1 MVAAID
7 QGTTSTRCL
16 LFARDGAIVGA
27 AQLEHRQLTPRPGWV
42 EHDAGEIWDRAAD
55 VIVGALRNGELDA
68 KDVAAVGITNQRET
82 TVVWDPATGEP
93 LAPAIV
99 WQDTRTAGLAAAL
112 EDSVGA
118 ARLRELTG
126 LPAATYFSGPKLRW
140 LLDHQEGL
148 RERARA
154 GRAVFGTVES
164 WLAWKLTGGAVHRTD
179 ATNASRTLMMD
190 LGRLRWSD
198 ELIDA
203 LDVPASM
210 LPEITPSS
218 HPEAWGRTLRD
229 GPFGASL
236 PISGVIGDQQAALL
250 GQLRRRPGEAKC
262 TYGTGAFLLMHT
274 GAKAIASRAGLLTT
288 VAYSDPEKVDY
299 ALEGSVAVAGSLVQ
313 WLRDQLGFGASA
325 SEVERLAL
333 QVDDSG
339 GAVIVPAFSGLFA
352 PWWRSDARGVI
363 CGLTRH
369 TDRRHLAR
377 AAIEASAFQVREVIE
392 AMRADAGHAPG
403 ELRVDGGMTVSGLL
417 LAFQADILGIPVV
430 RPRCVETTA
439 LGAAVAAGLSVG
451 FWESETELAGALEE
465 EARFEP
471 TMSAAER
478 DERLTAWNKA
488 VERSFDW
495 VGQDASRPPP
505 GS

>member
-16 LFARDGAIVGA
+16 LFARDGTVVGS
-27 AQLEHRQLTPRPGWV
+27 AQEEHRQITPRPGWV
-42 EHDAGEIWDRAAD
+42 EHDPVEIWDRTAQVTA
-55 VIVGALRNGELDA
+55 GALAAAGLEGSA
-68 KDVAAVGITNQRET
+68 VATVGITNQRET

-99 WQDTRTAGLAAAL
+99 WQDTRTAGFAAELAAAI
-112 EDSVGA
+112 GA
-118 ARLRELTG
+118 ERLRELTG

-140 LLDHQEGL
+140 LLDHEEGL
-148 RERARA
+148 RDRARA

-164 WLAWKLTGGAVHRTD
+164 WLVWKLTGGAVHRTD

-190 LGRLRWSD
+190 LAKLRWNE
-198 ELIDA
+198 ELLDA
-203 LDVPASM
+203 LGVPARM
-210 LPEITPSS
+210 LPEIAPAS
-218 HPEAWGRTLRD
+218 HAEAWGATAPD
-229 GPFGASL
+229 GPFGRRV
-236 PISGVIGDQQAALL
+236 PIAGVIGDQQAALL

-274 GAKAIASRAGLLTT
+274 GNEAVASEAGLLTT
-288 VAYSDPEKVDY
+288 VAYSDAAGVEY

-313 WLRDQLGFGASA
+313 WLRDQLGFAGSA
-325 SEVERLAL
+325 AEVERLAL
-333 QVDDSG
+333 QVEDSG

-417 LAFQADILGIPVV
+417 LGFQADILGIPVV

-439 LGAAVAAGLSVG
+439 LGAAVAAGLAVG
-451 FWESETELAGALEE
+451 FWESETELEGALEE
-465 EARFEP
+465 DARFEP
-471 TMSAAER
+471 TMSDAER
-478 DERLTAWNKA
+478 DERLAAWSKA
-488 VERSFDW
+488 VERSFGW
-495 VGQDASRPPP
+495 V
-505 GS
+505 